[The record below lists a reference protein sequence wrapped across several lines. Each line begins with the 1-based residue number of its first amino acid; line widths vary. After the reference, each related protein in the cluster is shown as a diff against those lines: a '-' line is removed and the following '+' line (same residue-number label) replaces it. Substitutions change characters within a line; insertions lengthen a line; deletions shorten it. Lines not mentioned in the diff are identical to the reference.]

1 MLKQKSLF
9 DAIESFETETPEQ
22 TPLAAAVYVDQYDGE
37 SHLFVDPETSLDV
50 LHEFATLIG
59 LPGSVYKVKG
69 ITIPHYLLN
78 QRQRARAI
86 DEGAMCLDEA
96 GVESLDRAWKLPMIG
111 IHSTV
116 SSHPGKQTMNHVRR
130 TFGFRDLQP
139 GALMKAAVRTQGQLG
154 VTTRVIR
161 VVSVRR
167 ETLYQ
172 MERDCEYGRQE
183 AALEGYPQL
192 TGEEFVRLFCKKF
205 KVVPVTPV
213 TRIEFTY
220 V

>member
-1 MLKQKSLF
+1 MLKQQSLF
-9 DAIESFETETPEQ
+9 DAFESFETEAPEQ
-22 TPLAAAVYVDQYDGE
+22 PPLAAAVYVDQYDGE

-50 LHEFATLIG
+50 LHEFATEIG

-78 QRQRARAI
+78 QRQRDRAI
-86 DEGAMCLDEA
+86 AEGAMCLDEA
-96 GVESLDRAWKLPMIG
+96 GVESLDRAWKMPMIA

-116 SSHPGKQTMNHVRR
+116 SIHPGRQITNHVRR
-130 TFGFRDLQP
+130 TFGHRDLQP
-139 GALMKAAVRTQGQLG
+139 GTLMKAAVKVQGDLG

-167 ETLYQ
+167 EALSK
-172 MERDCEYGRQE
+172 MERDPDYGRRE
-183 AALEGYPQL
+183 AELEGWPQL
-192 TGEEFVRLFCKKF
+192 SGPEFVSCFCKKF
-205 KVVPVTPV
+205 KVVPATPV